1 MARQRI
7 VVLISGGGSN
17 LQALLDASSN
27 QHAAGLQLD
36 ADIVAVI
43 SNRPSA
49 YGLERAKNAGI
60 DAISLDHTQF
70 DDRHSFDAA
79 LIDAVSEYSADL
91 VILAGFM
98 RILTPV
104 FLTPL
109 RGKMLNIHPSLLPK
123 YAGVNTHQRAIDA
136 GDLEH
141 GATVHFVT
149 EELDGGPP
157 VLQAA
162 VPILEN
168 DSAEKLAARVLEKE
182 HLIFPLATQWFVSKR
197 LMLTSQGAE
206 LDGELI
212 PTSGIRFNGLQEA

>member
-1 MARQRI
+1 MPRQRI

-17 LQALLDASSN
+17 LQALLDASAN

-43 SNRPSA
+43 SNRPLA
-49 YGLERAKNAGI
+49 YGLERARNAGI
-60 DAISLDHTQF
+60 DAISLDHTQY
-70 DDRHSFDAA
+70 DDRSSFDAA
-79 LIDAVSEYSADL
+79 LIDTVSKYSADL

-123 YAGVNTHQRAIDA
+123 YTGLNTHQRAINA

-157 VLQAA
+157 VLQAV
-162 VPILEN
+162 VPVLAN
-168 DSAEKLAARVLEKE
+168 DSADALAARVLEKE
-182 HLIFPLATQWFVSKR
+182 HLIFPLAAQWFVTNR
-197 LMLTSQGAE
+197 LALTNHGAE
-206 LDGELI
+206 LDGKPI
-212 PTSGIRFNGLQEA
+212 PSSGIRFSGLQEA